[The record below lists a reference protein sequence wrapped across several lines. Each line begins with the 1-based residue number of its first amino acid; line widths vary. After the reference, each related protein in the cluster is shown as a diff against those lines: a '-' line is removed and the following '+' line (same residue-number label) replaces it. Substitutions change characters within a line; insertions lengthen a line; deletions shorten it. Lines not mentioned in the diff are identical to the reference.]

1 MPCAD
6 GAVASVGS
14 KAGVSAM
21 LAVKMVFGDMNDI
34 LSYPPL
40 SNSTEERLKFSKL
53 TSLHAVRFTVE
64 RGLEG
69 GFRPR
74 FQLAKICG

>member
-1 MPCAD
+1 L
-6 GAVASVGS
+6 VGS

-40 SNSTEERLKFSKL
+40 SNSTEERLKFPKL
-53 TSLHAVRFTVE
+53 TSPHAVRFN
-64 RGLEG
+64 G
-69 GFRPR
+69 
-74 FQLAKICG
+74 

>member
-1 MPCAD
+1 
-6 GAVASVGS
+6 
-14 KAGVSAM
+14 M

-53 TSLHAVRFTVE
+53 TSPHAVRFKRLNAAW
-64 RGLEG
+64 RGLA
-69 GFRPR
+69 PR
-74 FQLAKICG
+74 FQLAKILAAER